1 MSANGRRRARG
12 VAYSDTRLLC
22 QAQDFKV
29 QAGAIQACSVSRTT
43 STNSVVQQSLD
54 FSRTHVTSYEFVMPA
69 IRGARDL
76 DANRPKAFMST
87 KCTHFRTP
95 GRGAPH
101 SEHVDGKRMQMCK
114 LSRRGV
120 LLRCP
125 CSKFEEAHRACDDRR
140 GRPQTNRKRSTECR
154 DAASNAFVW
163 LQDSGVLTAPRS
175 DTLPR

>member
-1 MSANGRRRARG
+1 MHEGAVRDGVDDMRALARTLRAGGRDYN
-12 VAYSDTRLLC
+12 VMLHS
-22 QAQDFKV
+22 
-29 QAGAIQACSVSRTT
+29 QAGAIQACSASRTT

-114 LSRRGV
+114 LSRRWRVAPVSV
-120 LLRCP
+120 L
-125 CSKFEEAHRACDDRR
+125 
-140 GRPQTNRKRSTECR
+140 QI
-154 DAASNAFVW
+154 
-163 LQDSGVLTAPRS
+163 
-175 DTLPR
+175 